1 MRLRADVP
9 AKQTK
14 AKKLSE
20 KEIAGKLVTQ
30 PEFLDHLN
38 QVVFEPVLGVELSR
52 EAAKSLVDGIAQQVA
67 FIALARGSVRL
78 GDLGTF
84 SVRVSKNAST
94 RLPLAGQDSDPM
106 RVSRLSF
113 RSSQSTKRMVKDAK
127 LHKVDD

>member
-1 MRLRADVP
+1 MQLRADVP
-9 AKQTK
+9 AKQKK

-20 KEIAGKLVTQ
+20 KEIAGKLVNQ

-52 EAAKSLVDGIAQQVA
+52 DAAKQIIDGIAQQVA
-67 FIALARGSVRL
+67 YVCLARGSVRF

-84 SVRVSKNAST
+84 SVCVSENANTRV
-94 RLPLAGQDSDPM
+94 PLADENSDPM

-113 RSSQSTKRMVKDAK
+113 RSSQSTKRMVKDTG
-127 LHKVDD
+127 LHKSQE